1 MSAMFW
7 IISSCE
13 EVRWLAFRIIAM
25 TVRIPAGC
33 ISVSY
38 THLIQEIIESQA
50 GREGLTDDEV
60 HKKLQDLWG
69 GTEYGRKLLE
79 MFIALE

>member
-1 MSAMFW
+1 MNDFICPLIELIHLHIDVSDG
-7 IISSCE
+7 
-13 EVRWLAFRIIAM
+13 LA
-25 TVRIPAGC
+25 V
-33 ISVSY
+33 
-38 THLIQEIIESQA
+38 IQEIIESQA